1 MMNGLPTIGISV
13 LINGMMLSDVA
24 ETQSVPLSAN
34 VIQLIRFRWMGASS
48 DLLSFK
54 SNVLLFKF

>member
-54 SNVLLFKF
+54 SNVLLF